1 MQRWHSGF
9 VLSHCIL
16 FCYQLLAPKAL
27 KGTRTLT
34 LRLRQSWQPVL
45 RFPGKTILQGGW
57 TCGRK
62 QGSMIASWVKNIS
75 GNLESDTCRCSVFV
89 ESRSKKEIKVDHY
102 PWPYQVFCA
111 LYTP

>member
-9 VLSHCIL
+9 VLSHCVL

-75 GNLESDTCRCSVFV
+75 GNLETCRCSVFV